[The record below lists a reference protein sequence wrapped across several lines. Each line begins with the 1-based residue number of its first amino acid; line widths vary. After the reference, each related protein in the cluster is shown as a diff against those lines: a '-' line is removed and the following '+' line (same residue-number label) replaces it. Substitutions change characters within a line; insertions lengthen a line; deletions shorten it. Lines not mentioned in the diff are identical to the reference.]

1 MKMEGKRLDS
11 LIQLKQAIHLLRH
24 WQEDFCR
31 YRDPADLDAMNALS
45 RVDEVESAFRLVLE
59 WLAGEE
65 CGDCNG
71 TGQSTEGYSRQCSG
85 CQGFGYVGGSLDDF
99 GAEGR

>member
-1 MKMEGKRLDS
+1 MRIEGKQLDS
-11 LIQLKQAIHLLRH
+11 LVQLKQAIHLLRH

-31 YRDPADLDAMNALS
+31 YRDPADRYAMDAIS
-45 RVDEVESAFRLVLE
+45 RVDEVESAFRVVLE
-59 WLAGEE
+59 WLAGDK

-71 TGQSTEGYSRQCSG
+71 TGQSTDGYSRQCSG

-99 GAEGR
+99 GAESR